1 MDEYNTVIAKYDRL
15 CTERNNNSFWAENIT
30 EATENISS
38 AIVWQNFY
46 AYMSDSG
53 HKYTDLWKQSIGE
66 QVDGGLTLKWGDQK
80 FDTVT
85 VQNGDVTYIKMT
97 PTQNLSVS
105 NKTHDGEQMVS
116 VSQGIP
122 EEKSNT

>member
-1 MDEYNTVIAKYDRL
+1 MDEYKLVIAKYDRL
-15 CTERNNNSFWAENIT
+15 CKERNNNSFWAENIT

-105 NKTHDGEQMVS
+105 NKTYDGEQMVS